1 MRVSLEEV
9 GEIWNRCKLL
19 TTINIGVDFV
29 DLQRVIEL
37 VCEILFTNK
46 ILMLGII
53 VARNLD

>member
-19 TTINIGVDFV
+19 TIINIGVDFV